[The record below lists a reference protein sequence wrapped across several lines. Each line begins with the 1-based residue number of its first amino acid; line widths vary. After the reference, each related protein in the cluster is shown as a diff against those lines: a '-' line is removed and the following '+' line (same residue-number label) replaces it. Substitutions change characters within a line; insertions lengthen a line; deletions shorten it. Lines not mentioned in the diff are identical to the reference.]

1 MEQFL
6 KVIEPEMASMKK
18 QFVCKKLNAVC
29 DMNLINL
36 GNIIYVEYTYLNKSF
51 SNIQPKNLSNIVEEQ
66 ESTSIEEMVIISRQ
80 ISMENSI
87 ESPIDKRRKKKEK
100 IASVSTL
107 VDFMSIESYDISTG
121 KRTL

>member
-1 MEQFL
+1 
-6 KVIEPEMASMKK
+6 
-18 QFVCKKLNAVC
+18 
-29 DMNLINL
+29 
-36 GNIIYVEYTYLNKSF
+36 
-51 SNIQPKNLSNIVEEQ
+51 
-66 ESTSIEEMVIISRQ
+66 MVIISRQ